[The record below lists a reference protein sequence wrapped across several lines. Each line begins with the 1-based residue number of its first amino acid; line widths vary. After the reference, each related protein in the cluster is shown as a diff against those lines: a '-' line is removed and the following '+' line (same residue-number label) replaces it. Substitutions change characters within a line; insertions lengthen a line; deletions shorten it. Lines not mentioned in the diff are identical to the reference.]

1 MFSMMLRQLKKLEL
15 IAVGL
20 LATSLVLGV
29 GLQSATAKSAMST
42 TPAKMSSPHPVM
54 QQTSSSRSQVL
65 RIGSQGQSVREL
77 QTALKKAGVYSGAID
92 GMFGRQT
99 QSSVMKLQQ
108 AKKLSVDRVVGTKT
122 WAVL

>member
-1 MFSMMLRQLKKLEL
+1 MLRQLKKLEL
-15 IAVGL
+15 IAVGF

-42 TPAKMSSPHPVM
+42 TSAKMSSPHSVT

-108 AKKLSVDRVVGTKT
+108 AKKLSVDGVVGTKT